1 MTKTE
6 GNWLDATLKEGGK
19 RRRRRSLRSASI
31 AATTRW
37 RRRPPKAPRSPS
49 SRALARSTCSSAH
62 VLGGKAVSLSRRPL
76 QQPLMGSVAR
86 CGTLTVSVIT
96 VRSEPAQATRIPP
109 SYWCISRVQN
119 KNTNTLSK
127 TVSDKQPSAPVKRSQ
142 SHRKTHM
149 TCTAR
154 RVEMCNGGR
163 PS

>member
-1 MTKTE
+1 M
-6 GNWLDATLKEGGK
+6 
-19 RRRRRSLRSASI
+19 SLLHKMSKMSL
-31 AATTRW
+31 TFLENGLPW
-37 RRRPPKAPRSPS
+37 FPS
-49 SRALARSTCSSAH
+49 LFF
-62 VLGGKAVSLSRRPL
+62 
-76 QQPLMGSVAR
+76 
-86 CGTLTVSVIT
+86 SVIT